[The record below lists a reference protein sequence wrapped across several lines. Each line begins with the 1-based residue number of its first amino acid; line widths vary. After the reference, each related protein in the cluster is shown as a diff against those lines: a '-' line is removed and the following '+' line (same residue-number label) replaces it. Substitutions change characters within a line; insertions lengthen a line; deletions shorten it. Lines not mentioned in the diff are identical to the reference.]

1 MICIRREALPRLM
14 PLDNYTCK
22 DSSFTVKKELHV
34 KHFVK
39 IIFSILCL
47 LGISCSFLPAAEAG
61 LISEKQELEMGKAA
75 AEQIEARYGVISD
88 REITERVDRIG
99 QSLVEV
105 CGRKNIKYSFKV
117 LNTDDV
123 NALACPGGYIY
134 VFKGLLDYM
143 PTDAELAG
151 VLGHEIGH
159 VVKRHTVHQLEK
171 NMWTQLAAILAGAA
185 TGNGDVLAMGMVV
198 GDALAAGYSR
208 ADESAADREGFAYTV
223 KAGYSPYAMLVT
235 MHKLQE
241 LALEYGNPGWGIFDS
256 HPDPEQRIRNMYK
269 LMEPLKMNPSPV
281 SNTDDSASVIEPPG
295 SNSKDTWEFRITAAA
310 GGNKPLYR
318 AELLAGALYQ
328 VRQKER
334 IEPTHFIVFES
345 NDKAEIY
352 YEDIQIHTVWRQDAS
367 GGAKTGDYAAYCVE
381 RFRGWADKVN
391 QTKMVAK

>member
-1 MICIRREALPRLM
+1 M
-14 PLDNYTCK
+14 
-22 DSSFTVKKELHV
+22 
-34 KHFVK
+34 KHFVR
-39 IIFSILCL
+39 IIVTILCV
-47 LGISCSFLPAAEAG
+47 LGISCSFLPNAEAG
-61 LISEKQELEMGKAA
+61 MISEKQEIEMGKAT
-75 AEQIEARYGVISD
+75 AEQIEARYGVIND
-88 REITERVDRIG
+88 PQIAERVDRIG
-99 QSLVEV
+99 QSLVDV

-117 LNTDDV
+117 LNTEDV

-134 VFKGLLDYM
+134 IFKGLLDYM
-143 PTDAELAG
+143 PSDAELAG

-241 LALEYGNPGWGIFDS
+241 LAAEYGNPGWGIFDS
-256 HPDPEQRIRNMYK
+256 HPDPQQRIRNMYK
-269 LMEPLKMNPSPV
+269 LMDPLKMTPSPV
-281 SNTDDSASVIEPPG
+281 SNTDGTASVKENFG
-295 SNSKDTWEFRITAAA
+295 DNGKDIWEFRIATAA

-328 VRQKER
+328 VRQKDK

-345 NDKAEIY
+345 NDKADIF
-352 YEDIQIHTVWRQDAS
+352 YEDVQIHTIWRQDAA
-367 GGAKTGDYAAYCVE
+367 GFAGIGNYAAYCVE
-381 RFRGWADKVN
+381 GLREWADKVN
-391 QTKMVAK
+391 QTKTVAKKSGFV